1 MKVLGI
7 ILLAAAV
14 GVVAPNPAGA
24 QQATQPQRLTLAQAL
39 DMAAKQ
45 NLDLIAAR
53 AQRAVAAAGV
63 RAAGQRPNP
72 TGNVNV
78 LRDDPHEGVWFD
90 VPIEIGSKRKQRIEL
105 ARQQGNL
112 TEDDISALERLTRQ
126 NTRDAFFGLALARS
140 TTQEKSDALKLAQRL
155 QDIAQSR
162 FDAGG
167 VPELE
172 VEQAKLDVA
181 QAQADFQVAQ
191 QEEKVALSALDA
203 LLDEPP
209 GTDWELVTPLE
220 TMPAEAPLN
229 DLLTRAA
236 ASNPDLERI
245 AQQEKIEQSQRTL
258 LRASRIPNLTLSAGV
273 DYNAPH
279 NFRYGPRSQASMEI
293 PIFSRNQGEIAES
306 SAALIALEDQ
316 ALATRRA
323 VDGRVEQAY
332 YELDA
337 REAQSKLYNESLVP
351 AAARLESMA
360 EESYQAGKANILAVL
375 DAQRNVQQVKQ
386 AYLQSLFAVQ
396 QAFAQLE
403 ETVGAP
409 LD

>member
-1 MKVLGI
+1 MSW
-7 ILLAAAV
+7 LA
-14 GVVAPNPAGA
+14 GVVFLTLTTRA
-24 QQATQPQRLTLAQAL
+24 QQPPPQKLALAQAL
-39 DMAAKQ
+39 DMAARQ

-72 TGNVNV
+72 AASFTA
-78 LRDDPHEGVWFD
+78 LRDDPHEGVFFD
-90 VPIEIGSKRKQRIEL
+90 LPLEIGSKRGRRIDL
-105 ARQQGNL
+105 ARQMGAL
-112 TEDDISALERLTRQ
+112 TDDDIATLERLTRQ
-126 NTRDAFFGLALARS
+126 NVRDTFYALALARS
-140 TTQEKSDALKLAQRL
+140 VTLTKADALKLAQRL
-155 QDIAQSR
+155 QSIAESR
-162 FDAGG
+162 FEAGD
-167 VPELE
+167 VPQLEL
-172 VEQAKLDVA
+172 EQAKLDAA

-191 QEEKVALSALDA
+191 QEEKVALSGLDA
-203 LLDEPP
+203 LLNEPP
-209 GTDWELVTPLE
+209 GTDWDLVTPLE

-229 DLLTRAA
+229 DLLARAVN
-236 ASNPDLERI
+236 SNPDLQRI
-245 AQQEKIEQSQRTL
+245 ARQEKIEQSQRAL
-258 LRASRIPNLTLSAGV
+258 FQAQRIPNLNLQFGADFNS
-273 DYNAPH
+273 PK
-279 NFRYGPRSQASMEI
+279 NFRYGPRGQINMEL

-306 SAALIALEDQ
+306 SASLIALEDQ
-316 ALATRRA
+316 AAATRRA

-337 REAQSKLYNESLVP
+337 REAQAKLYNETLVP
-351 AAARLESMA
+351 AAVRLEGMA